1 MGEIL
6 GFILIVIGIMFSVF
20 ISSYI
25 FFKKSVVL
33 VMELIATNIA
43 GMTAIMAYIIAL
55 KGLGQLLWVV
65 PTIAAVSVFNFS
77 MMQKHLSKPIISLKN
92 DIVGKLSNGELD
104 FNFDENILAKGN
116 EFGEIARALS
126 RMRKQLMLIV
136 GEIQKISKTIDF
148 SSLQQSE
155 SAILIS
161 TGANEQASSTEEISA
176 TLEEISA
183 TNHQNAA
190 NAKQTADLSK
200 SAATNMDGMEVLI
213 ETTVKSISNIIE
225 KIQIVND
232 IAYQTNI
239 LALNASVEAARAGE
253 AGRGFAVVA
262 NEVRSLA
269 ENSKMAADEIK
280 ELSNLTVKQ
289 THESEAFVK
298 QLVQEIEKTSN
309 LVENISIASIEQSAG
324 TDQISTAIQNLNQVS
339 QQNAAAAEELAA
351 SSEELSSQSKNL
363 IEAIQF
369 FKTGSDV

>member
-6 GFILIVIGIMFSVF
+6 GFILIVFGVMISVF

-33 VMELIATNIA
+33 VMGLIATNIA
-43 GMTAIMAYIIAL
+43 GLTAIMAYIIAI
-55 KGLGQLLWVV
+55 KGLGQLLWVI
-65 PTIAAVSVFNFS
+65 PTIGIVSVFNFL
-77 MMQKHLSKPIISLKN
+77 MMQKYLSKPIISLKE
-92 DIVGKLSNGELD
+92 DIVGKLSNGDLD

-126 RMRKQLMLIV
+126 RMRKQLILIV
-136 GEIQKISKTIDF
+136 SEIQKISQTIDI
-148 SSLQQSE
+148 SSQQQSE
-155 SAILIS
+155 SAIFFA

-176 TLEEISA
+176 TIEEISA

-190 NAKQTADLSK
+190 NAQRTADLSK
-200 SAATNMDGMEVLI
+200 SASNNMDGMEVLI
-213 ETTVKSISNIIE
+213 ENTVKSVNNIIE

-269 ENSKMAADEIK
+269 ENSKLAADEIK
-280 ELSNLTVKQ
+280 TMSSLTIKQ
-289 THESEAFVK
+289 THESELFVK
-298 QLVQEIEKTSN
+298 KLVSEIEKTSD
-309 LVENISIASIEQSAG
+309 LVANISIASLEQSAG
-324 TDQISTAIQNLNQVS
+324 SDQINNAIQNLNQVS
-339 QQNAAAAEELAA
+339 QQNAAAAEELAS
-351 SSEELSSQSKNL
+351 SSEELSNQSKNL
-363 IEAIQF
+363 IDAIQF
-369 FKTGSDV
+369 FKI

>member
-6 GFILIVIGIMFSVF
+6 GFILIVFGVMISVF

-25 FFKKSVVL
+25 FFRKSVVL
-33 VMELIATNIA
+33 IMGLIATNIS
-43 GMTAIMAYIIAL
+43 GLTAIMAYIIAI
-55 KGLGQLLWVV
+55 KGLNQLIWIIPVIV
-65 PTIAAVSVFNFS
+65 FVSVFNFFIIH
-77 MMQKHLSKPIISLKN
+77 KYLSKPIISLKN

-126 RMRKQLMLIV
+126 KMRKQLMLIV
-136 GEIQKISKTIDF
+136 AEIQKISQTIDF
-148 SSLQQSE
+148 SSQQQSE
-155 SAILIS
+155 SAILFS

-190 NAKQTADLSK
+190 NAKRTANLSK
-200 SAATNMDGMEVLI
+200 SATKNMDGMEVMIKTTI
-213 ETTVKSISNIIE
+213 ESINNIIG

-280 ELSNLTVKQ
+280 TLSDLTINQ
-289 THESEAFVK
+289 TQKSEAFVK
-298 QLVQEIEKTSN
+298 QLVNEIETTSN
-309 LVENISIASIEQSAG
+309 LVENISVASIEQTAG
-324 TDQISTAIQNLNQVS
+324 TDQINTAIQSLNQVS
-339 QQNAAAAEELAA
+339 QQNAAAAEEQAA
-351 SSEELSSQSKNL
+351 NSEELSNQSKNL
-363 IEAIQF
+363 IDAIKF
-369 FKTGSDV
+369 FKINENE